1 MAQKGLHTTRAAIN
15 HVYWFTVVFLIS
27 LLVSRTGSALVVIQP
42 VVPVQPIR
50 MGSINPLGTGSM
62 GMPTVGVNTAGMSSV
77 GQGYGGSIMPIGGSN
92 LPVVSGAGIGSVGQG
107 YGGSVMPIGGSN
119 LQVASGVIVTDAA
132 GMQKV
137 ATGTNAG
144 PIVAIDKKLLDGIP
158 STINT
163 PKPPPPP
170 PPETSEDPPEE
181 PDEPSPEE
189 SEGPPPEEGP
199 EEPQEE
205 PPEEPTEEEPP
216 AERSDKALR
225 LNYE

>member
-92 LPVVSGAGIGSVGQG
+92 LPVV
-107 YGGSVMPIGGSN
+107 
-119 LQVASGVIVTDAA
+119 SGVIVTDAA